1 MLKLH
6 GIKKLTQ
13 NQLVARIEPAIIMSQ
28 HYDQLSR
35 GRQPKQR

>member
-13 NQLVARIEPAIIMSQ
+13 NQLVARIEPAIMSQ
-28 HYDQLSR
+28 HYDQFSR